1 MFKNKNTTIILVSV
15 LITAVVV
22 IFYKLS
28 DNDSINWY
36 IGGALVLGASLAFY
50 WGYKLLMSYLG
61 KGNITKQVYAK
72 LHNLD
77 HPVVQGD
84 VDFYFELPEE
94 DNISFDLLD
103 EHDNVLIN
111 FAKTTLKKGNHRYPF
126 NTLEYSNGVYFYQLK
141 TKNQTSTKKFIINN

>member
-1 MFKNKNTTIILVSV
+1 MFKNKNTTIIVVSL

-22 IFYKLS
+22 AFYKLS
-28 DNDSINWY
+28 ELNLNWY
-36 IGGALVLGASLAFY
+36 LGSVLILVASLALY

-77 HPVVQGD
+77 HPVVTGE

-94 DNISFDLLD
+94 DTISFDLLD
-103 EHDNVLIN
+103 ENDKVLKN
-111 FAKTTLKKGNHRYPF
+111 FSNTLLKKGNHRYPF
-126 NTLEYSNGVYFYQLK
+126 LTTDYNNGVYFYQLK
-141 TKNQTSTKKFIINN
+141 TKNQTTTKKFIINN